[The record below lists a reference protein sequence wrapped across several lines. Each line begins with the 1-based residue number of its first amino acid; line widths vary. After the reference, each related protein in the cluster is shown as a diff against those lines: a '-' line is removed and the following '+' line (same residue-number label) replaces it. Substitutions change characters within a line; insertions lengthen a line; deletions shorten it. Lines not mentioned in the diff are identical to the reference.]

1 MNLKGMWLRSQVFGH
16 GQLYVGVSRVG
27 GPEKLKFAVMKKG
40 DETENVRNVVFREVL
55 LPM

>member
-1 MNLKGMWLRSQVFGH
+1 MFGH

-27 GPEKLKFAVMKKG
+27 GPEKLKFAVMKNG
-40 DETENVRNVVFREVL
+40 DESANVRNVVFREVL

>member
-1 MNLKGMWLRSQVFGH
+1 MWLRSQVFGH